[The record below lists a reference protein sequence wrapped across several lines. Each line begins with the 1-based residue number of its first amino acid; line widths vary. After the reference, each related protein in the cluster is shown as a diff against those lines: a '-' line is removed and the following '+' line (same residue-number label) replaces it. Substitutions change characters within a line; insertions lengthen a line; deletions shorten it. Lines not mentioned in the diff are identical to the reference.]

1 MRQNI
6 AVLGNSEDYYSTMIV
21 YDNADEIKILFT
33 LRIIKQ
39 KRRLS

>member
-6 AVLGNSEDYYSTMIV
+6 TVLGNSEDYYSTMIV
-21 YDNADEIKILFT
+21 YDNADEIKNFIH